1 MKVKSYGWPGEED
14 LFFFCPLSFIFF
26 ILTNRGSNPTLLA
39 RKPRLSNFSSFLVFF
54 FLSLAALA
62 KHSYLTLDPDLRT
75 LERWELS
82 TNFTPSYHLFCWSSG
97 YNDPILEWIRCIK
110 WDRRRNSISWQ
121 PILSISIS
129 ETETNQTRGTDKVAA
144 FQER

>member
-1 MKVKSYGWPGEED
+1 MKVKSYGWQGKKICFFSAPY
-14 LFFFCPLSFIFF
+14 LFFLF

-54 FLSLAALA
+54 FFPWA